1 MLPAKLRR
9 STIGDKH
16 EPKSPSLEIGLDG
29 LPRLGSFPL
38 RVVSKEEADDL
49 ASDLSVGTRLDL
61 DQCRVAFLVDS
72 RMVK

>member
-1 MLPAKLRR
+1 
-9 STIGDKH
+9 
-16 EPKSPSLEIGLDG
+16 LEIGLDG

-61 DQCRVAFLVDS
+61 DQCRVAFLVDR